1 MTSKVEIGPIRED
14 ELVRLASLQ
23 KELIEEKHNLNKMC
37 KLFQAISL
45 DTNYH
50 LLGVRN
56 EGHLIGSLVAIACH
70 DLFGKS
76 LHMIIENVIAAKDAQ
91 KKELE
96 QNLWKEQ
103 RFLPGS
109 IHVDISCLFRL
120 WEELQQENSIMP
132 LGMIQS
138 DTEAL
143 KKMLNHKTDF

>member
-143 KKMLNHKTDF
+143 KIC